1 MQWLNEPASWQRAG
15 DLLKV
20 SVDPGTDFWRETGYG
35 YIHDNGHIY
44 GEVITGDLDVSVR
57 VRADFT
63 SPFDQA
69 GVIFQID
76 EATWL
81 KTGLEQFEGRPRLS
95 TVLTLGQ
102 SSWTVSDLPEG
113 VEEVTL
119 RASRRGD
126 AVEIRYS
133 VDGGTAELA
142 ALVYLPPGGGVLA
155 GIMCAAPE
163 GQGFT
168 VTFHDLRIM
177 GRTWAPQPGS
187 GEQEWAPA
195 AAADGPGWSDG
206 EPSGAWTGQDAGDT
220 TWAAAEAPGWAAAES
235 GGTWAGDEEGTAQTW
250 AGEEPAEAAWSEQEG
265 DGGGTGSEG
274 DTPAWSAQ
282 EHSGPGWAGEP
293 EATEVWDMP
302 DRPAMRARWQPDGDD
317 AAEPPAAEPP
327 AADPAPDPGQ
337 WLPGLADTTPRW
349 LRALRD
355 PARRD
360 WPGPPGTEEPEPP
373 VTGEPGWVASSLPD
387 PVADWERLSAG
398 LQAGQDEPAA
408 VPGAKGEQDAAG
420 APSQDGASGPDEAT
434 DPGIRLAAIAGS
446 EDVRPP
452 TGAAVN
458 GSRARKGVR
467 ARAEE
472 PPGEGR
478 ADLPL
483 DGGPAAGATGE
494 PSGKVR
500 GRAGKIG
507 AKARGRQRQTQ
518 VPEVDPADEWISLLT
533 ADSEET
539 GG

>member
-1 MQWLNEPASWQRAG
+1 MQWLNEPVSWQRAG

-69 GVIFQID
+69 GVIFQVD

-133 VDGGTAELA
+133 VDGATAELA
-142 ALVYLPPGGGVLA
+142 ALVYLPPGGDVLA

-168 VTFHDLRIM
+168 VTFRDLRIV

-187 GEQEWAPA
+187 GEPEWAP
-195 AAADGPGWSDG
+195 S
-206 EPSGAWTGQDAGDT
+206 AGDDGS
-220 TWAAAEAPGWAAAES
+220 GWAAAES
-235 GGTWAGDEEGTAQTW
+235 GGTWAADEEAITQTW
-250 AGEEPAEAAWSEQEG
+250 AGEERAGAAWSGEEG
-265 DGGGTGSEG
+265 ADVGETGGEG
-274 DTPAWSAQ
+274 DTPARSAE

-293 EATEVWDMP
+293 GATEVRDTP
-302 DRPAMRARWQPDGDD
+302 ARPAMWARRQRDGDD
-317 AAEPPAAEPP
+317 PDEPP
-327 AADPAPDPGQ
+327 AADPTLAPVQ
-337 WLPGLADTTPRW
+337 WLPGLADTNPRW

-373 VTGEPGWVASSLPD
+373 MTGEPGWVAPSLPD

-398 LQAGQDEPAA
+398 LQAGHDEPEA
-408 VPGAKGEQDAAG
+408 VPGARDPAG
-420 APSQDGASGPDEAT
+420 ALSHDGASGPDEAT
-434 DPGIRLAAIAGS
+434 DPGIRLAAIAGN
-446 EDVRPP
+446 EGVRPP

-458 GSRARKGVR
+458 GSRARKGTR
-467 ARAEE
+467 APAEGT
-472 PPGEGR
+472 PGEGS
-478 ADLPL
+478 AGLPP
-483 DGGPAAGATGE
+483 DGGPAAEAAGE

-500 GRAGKIG
+500 SRAGKIG

-518 VPEVDPADEWISLLT
+518 LPEVDPADEWISLLT